1 MRRFIGWTA
10 WLLFCIGIG
19 AASAKQPTLTAF
31 TCPTP
36 VTSGST
42 SSCTITFSTSFGEAV
57 PIFVSYGG
65 SALTGPGTVTIG
77 AKATSVTLPLTAA
90 TVTKATSET
99 ITIFADQSKSFKV
112 TVNPGS
118 VPPPVPTLKSITCAS
133 NSLTGAGTDA
143 CTVSLSGTAP
153 AAEAVSL
160 SSSSAS
166 LSVPA
171 TVTLPAGALNAAFTA
186 SAGAVTTTTPVVLSA
201 RLGSTSVSTSVTLN
215 PQTTPTAPAIK
226 LSSTTLPFGNWAVGS
241 PDPIEVIITSN
252 GTAPLIISSITLS
265 GAGFTESGVTTPATL
280 APGAGAA
287 LTVTFTPTAATAYSG
302 TVTLVS
308 NAGTNTI
315 TLSGTGTSVT
325 SPAKYQVNLTWT
337 SPAAG
342 TDPAVSYVVFRG
354 GVQIGT
360 SKTTTYSDTTV
371 TAGSY
376 VYTVTSVD
384 ASGAQSAPSNSYT
397 ATVP

>member
-118 VPPPVPTLKSITCAS
+118 VPPPVPT
-133 NSLTGAGTDA
+133 
-143 CTVSLSGTAP
+143 
-153 AAEAVSL
+153 
-160 SSSSAS
+160 
-166 LSVPA
+166 
-171 TVTLPAGALNAAFTA
+171 PAG
-186 SAGAVTTTTPVVLSA
+186 
-201 RLGSTSVSTSVTLN
+201 
-215 PQTTPTAPAIK
+215 IK

-325 SPAKYQVNLTWT
+325 PPAKYQVNLTWT